1 MRSADLLLKARV
13 RVICNRMHKQ
23 KWGNMH
29 VAVVVMVAVVII
41 ICVNGRAPI
50 TVRVVALLI
59 RSYLRPPFL
68 AAGGEL
74 GAATGGVGAW
84 GVCPFARAR

>member
-1 MRSADLLLKARV
+1 MRDADLLLKAQV

-29 VAVVVMVAVVII
+29 VAVVVMVVVVII
-41 ICVNGRAPI
+41 ICVNGRVPI

-59 RSYLRPPFL
+59 RSYLRPPFF

>member
-1 MRSADLLLKARV
+1 MCNASLLLKAQV

-41 ICVNGRAPI
+41 ICVNGRVPVA
-50 TVRVVALLI
+50 TRVAALLT
-59 RSYLRPPFL
+59 RSHLRPPFL

-74 GAATGGVGAW
+74 GAATGGIGAW